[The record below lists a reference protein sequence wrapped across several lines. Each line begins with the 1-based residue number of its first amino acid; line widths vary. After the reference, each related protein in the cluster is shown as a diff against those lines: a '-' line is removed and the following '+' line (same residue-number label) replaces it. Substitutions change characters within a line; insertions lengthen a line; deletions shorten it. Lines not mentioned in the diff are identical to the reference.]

1 MTCAA
6 CIYYNVEKRG
16 GALSMQNNKTS
27 SADNLPLR
35 DYVFNKLRSAILRDQ
50 LPAGTRLVELELSK
64 ELGVS
69 RTPVREAIRMLQDEG
84 LVSITPRKG
93 AQVSRITSKDMQEVL
108 EIRASLENLA
118 IELACSRISQEELN
132 ELKWACDAFRHA
144 VNTEADISEIA
155 EKDVAFHDMILRATH
170 NNRLILLL
178 DNFHEQM
185 YRYRLEHIKD
195 ISSRQEIVREHEE
208 ILDAITRHDKETAI
222 RLMSSHIEHQAVI
235 VLRLIHQNSF

>member
-1 MTCAA
+1 
-6 CIYYNVEKRG
+6 
-16 GALSMQNNKTS
+16 MQNPKNN

-69 RTPVREAIRMLQDEG
+69 RTPVREAVRMLQEEG
-84 LVSITPRKG
+84 LVVITPRKG

-118 IELACSRISQEELN
+118 VELACGRITPDELAALRECCESFSQ
-132 ELKWACDAFRHA
+132 A
-144 VNTEADISEIA
+144 VRSDADISEIA
-155 EKDVAFHDMILRATH
+155 EKDVAFHDVILRASH
-170 NNRLILLL
+170 NARLIQLL

-195 ISSRQEIVREHEE
+195 IASRQELVREHEE
-208 ILDAITRHDKETAI
+208 ILDAISGRDQDRAI
-222 RLMSSHIEHQAVI
+222 HLMSAHIEHQAVI
-235 VLRLIHQNSF
+235 VLRLIHQNNY